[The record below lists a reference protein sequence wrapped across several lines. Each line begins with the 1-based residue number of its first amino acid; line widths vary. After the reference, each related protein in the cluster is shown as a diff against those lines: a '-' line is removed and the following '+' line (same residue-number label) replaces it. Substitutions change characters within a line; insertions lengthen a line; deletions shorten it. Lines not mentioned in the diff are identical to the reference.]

1 MPTIN
6 WKAVVSASLLAGLAF
21 LVLDLALV
29 AIVGGESLWGPPRM
43 IGAILLGEGVLP
55 PPATF
60 HLDSFLAALVVHVGL
75 SLIYGSIFA
84 WVANRAGWSLSA
96 SALIGVLFG
105 LAIYSV
111 NFYGMTA
118 FFPWQQEYIPHQ
130 MRGRY
135 AGYSSIIVSL
145 AGLVAAAVAVAY
157 ALVLGLFIYRDLSP
171 AALPKIILETVETTG
186 VDWGPAPR

>member
-6 WKAVVSASLLAGLAF
+6 WKAAISASLIAGFIF
-21 LVLDLALV
+21 LILDLALV
-29 AIVGGESLWGPPRM
+29 AVVGGESLWGPPRM

-60 HLDSFLAALVVHVGL
+60 HAGSFLAALVVHLAL

-96 SALIGVLFG
+96 STLIGLLFG
-105 LAIYSV
+105 LAIYAV

-118 FFPWQQEYIPHQ
+118 FFPWFATARNGI
-130 MRGRY
+130 
-135 AGYSSIIVSL
+135 SIF
-145 AGLVAAAVAVAY
+145 AHAVFG
-157 ALVLGLFIYRDLSP
+157 LVLGYTYRKL
-171 AALPKIILETVETTG
+171 
-186 VDWGPAPR
+186 APYVVMDRFGSGA

>member
-6 WKAVVSASLLAGLAF
+6 WKAVVSASLIAGVTF
-21 LVLDLALV
+21 LILDLALV

-43 IGAILLGEGVLP
+43 IGAILLGESVLP

-60 HLDSFLAALVVHVGL
+60 HVESFLAALVVHLAL

-96 SALIGVLFG
+96 SSLIGLLFG
-105 LAIYSV
+105 LAIYAV

-118 FFPWQQEYIPHQ
+118 FFPWF
-130 MRGRY
+130 
-135 AGYSSIIVSL
+135 
-145 AGLVAAAVAVAY
+145 AAARNGISILAHAMFG
-157 ALVLGLFIYRDLSP
+157 LVLGYTYRKLAPYVLVEGPDS
-171 AALPKIILETVETTG
+171 AA
-186 VDWGPAPR
+186 

>member
-60 HLDSFLAALVVHVGL
+60 HLDSFLAALVWRPGQLTPIHDGC
-75 SLIYGSIFA
+75 GS
-84 WVANRAGWSLSA
+84 SA
-96 SALIGVLFG
+96 V
-105 LAIYSV
+105 
-111 NFYGMTA
+111 M
-118 FFPWQQEYIPHQ
+118 
-130 MRGRY
+130 
-135 AGYSSIIVSL
+135 
-145 AGLVAAAVAVAY
+145 
-157 ALVLGLFIYRDLSP
+157 
-171 AALPKIILETVETTG
+171 
-186 VDWGPAPR
+186 

>member
-1 MPTIN
+1 
-6 WKAVVSASLLAGLAF
+6 
-21 LVLDLALV
+21 
-29 AIVGGESLWGPPRM
+29 M

-118 FFPWQQEYIPHQ
+118 FFPWFETARNGI
-130 MRGRY
+130 
-135 AGYSSIIVSL
+135 SIF
-145 AGLVAAAVAVAY
+145 AHAVFG
-157 ALVLGLFIYRDLSP
+157 LVLGYSYRKL
-171 AALPKIILETVETTG
+171 
-186 VDWGPAPR
+186 APYVVMANFDRDS